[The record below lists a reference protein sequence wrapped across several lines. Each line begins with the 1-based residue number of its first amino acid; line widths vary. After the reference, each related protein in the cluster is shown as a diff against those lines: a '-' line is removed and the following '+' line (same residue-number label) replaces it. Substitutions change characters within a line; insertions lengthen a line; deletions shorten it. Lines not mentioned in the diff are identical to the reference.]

1 MGLIMAMTA
10 DSSRG
15 QSGGGQVALDLAC
28 WLRDEIPTQSPVV
41 FCGGGRVLG
50 AKPDGEE
57 GCGAGGERGQGYSS
71 ASRALDLV
79 EVVRQLL
86 EPQESRSERLRHV
99 LALLDPRFRV
109 HLNVCVC
116 VCARARPRPRVRVH
130 ASVRAYSGTDSHAL
144 RLCCSTGSKY
154 SFTGIHAG
162 VPQSPQQCRGI
173 LPVRAV
179 NI

>member
-28 WLRDEIPTQSPVV
+28 WLRDEIPTQSPAV
-41 FCGGGRVLG
+41 FCGGGRVSG

-57 GCGAGGERGQGYSS
+57 GCGAGGKRGQGYSS

-116 VCARARPRPRVRVH
+116 VCARACVCMRAFARIRAQIHMHFTYAARPEASIHSRVSMQVYRSH
-130 ASVRAYSGTDSHAL
+130 RNSVA
-144 RLCCSTGSKY
+144 GSCPC
-154 SFTGIHAG
+154 
-162 VPQSPQQCRGI
+162 VP
-173 LPVRAV
+173 
-179 NI
+179 